1 LVQRQV
7 FSVVTHDYHTD
18 PHFTQ
23 NSKNDV
29 ARSLRMM
36 TVFLAYALPFSPLS
50 LLTILQV
57 EIPGQDHDG
66 YDTEPNFFHEMH
78 QVRATAY
85 PSFLSHIVHHSILT
99 FLGHDLS
106 SALGASKGSSS
117 L

>member
-1 LVQRQV
+1 
-7 FSVVTHDYHTD
+7 
-18 PHFTQ
+18 
-23 NSKNDV
+23 
-29 ARSLRMM
+29 MM
-36 TVFLAYALPFSPLS
+36 TVFLAYALPFSLLS

-66 YDTEPNFFHEMH
+66 YDAEPNFFHEMH

-85 PSFLSHIVHHSILT
+85 PSFLSHIVHHSILA
-99 FLGHDLS
+99 LPGHLS